1 MPVTRTLAMTARSGR
16 CIVHLLGR
24 SKRGVTMDITSSTRW
39 AGAALVVAICS
50 ACSGGGTVA
59 PVACSASGRYAAQT
73 IVVDGRPITAERLNL
88 GGIPRYPATAPVA
101 GARTTSKHFD
111 YVINL
116 YTTYAS
122 IFDYPASTKQ
132 IGTID
137 DVGGQGC

>member
-1 MPVTRTLAMTARSGR
+1 
-16 CIVHLLGR
+16 
-24 SKRGVTMDITSSTRW
+24 MDITSSTRW

-50 ACSGGGTVA
+50 ACSGGGAVA
-59 PVACSASGRYAAQT
+59 PVAFSASGRYAAQT

-132 IGTID
+132 IGESTPGRSALVAPIWQD
-137 DVGGQGC
+137 WGGTRPFLSSWAT